1 MKKINPILL
10 LAGGAVLAHFTTKGN
25 GIFGI
30 GAVKE
35 QDLKDKISIINNHL
49 NKEELELSMQYG
61 GYGIHSRVNAWGTG
75 HSSKKELNM
84 YLIGMQK
91 GIDLIL
97 RDK

>member
-1 MKKINPILL
+1 
-10 LAGGAVLAHFTTKGN
+10 
-25 GIFGI
+25 
-30 GAVKE
+30 
-35 QDLKDKISIINNHL
+35 
-49 NKEELELSMQYG
+49 MQYG
-61 GYGIHSRVNAWGTG
+61 GYGVHSKVNAWGTG